1 MQIYRFEVKEKET
14 WKDYYAITEGG
25 AKEFKK
31 MLDKNGE
38 DYTMSSYDSL
48 YTLIENLP
56 EWNDDTYSDG
66 EMIDVIM
73 KVISRIGL

>member
-1 MQIYRFEVKEKET
+1 
-14 WKDYYAITEGG
+14 
-25 AKEFKK
+25 